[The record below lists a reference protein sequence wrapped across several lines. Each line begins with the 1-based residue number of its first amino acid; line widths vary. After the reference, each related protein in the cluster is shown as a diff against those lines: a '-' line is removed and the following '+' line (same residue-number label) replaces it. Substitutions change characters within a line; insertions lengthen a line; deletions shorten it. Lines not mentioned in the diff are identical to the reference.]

1 MDLSLDRPGD
11 YLFVRRVDAGSIT
24 VVDREFTRSLVLS
37 PQRAI
42 ENWPV
47 SHAGALDASHVEAIL
62 ALQPEVVILG
72 TGARQVFPAAAFM
85 AGFLRRG
92 VGIEVMDNAAAAR
105 TYDLLAAESRRVVAA
120 FILPDVSSEP

>member
-11 YLFVRRVDAGSIT
+11 YLFVRRVDRRSIT
-24 VVDREFTRSLVLS
+24 VVDREFTSSLVLS

-47 SHAGALDASHVEAIL
+47 SDAGALDASHVDTIL
-62 ALQPEVVILG
+62 ELEPEVVILG
-72 TGARQVFPAAAFM
+72 TGERQVFPAAAFM

-120 FILPDVSSEP
+120 FILPGTNA